1 MDEPSSGG
9 KRSAI
14 WEDEPPRGNAPG
26 TTRDEDDDEL
36 AACATRSQTCREDCL
51 EERAVAFLALIT
63 RPLATPAYAVPTDVG
78 TSSVKCWRCYPLP
91 RQTSKNRSMVI
102 SHLDFEAIPRG

>member
-9 KRSAI
+9 KRFAI
-14 WEDEPPRGNAPG
+14 REDESPRGNAPG
-26 TTRDEDDDEL
+26 TTRDDDDEP

-78 TSSVKCWRCYPLP
+78 TSSVKC
-91 RQTSKNRSMVI
+91 
-102 SHLDFEAIPRG
+102 